1 MRLITTIF
9 LLVVLAAAPVVHAQ
23 GPVVRSSASAEAHDK
38 SGLPADL
45 PLRRDSDADS
55 VVPVGYGA
63 WLVVLALALGGLF
76 VVRQSRGGKSA
87 WGLPRLRAANACAGP
102 KVIAVRVLGAQTS
115 LQVVEWNGKEMLLG
129 CSPQGVNLLDSRPV
143 SAPASMSNLSTPH
156 AREVRS

>member
-9 LLVVLAAAPVVHAQ
+9 LLVVLVAAPVVHAQ
-23 GPVVRSSASAEAHDK
+23 GPVVASSASAEAHDN

-45 PLRRDSDADS
+45 PVRRHSDEDS

-76 VVRQSRGGKSA
+76 VVRQSRKGKSA
-87 WGLPRLRAANACAGP
+87 WLPRLRAANAGAGP
-102 KVIAVRVLGAQTS
+102 RVIAVRVLGAQTS
-115 LQVVEWNGKEMLLG
+115 LQVVQWNGKEMLLG

-143 SAPASMSNLSTPH
+143 SAPAALSNLSTPH